1 MLYINTH
8 AKFLGTFLA
17 EVNQHIMIMIA
28 AQKPAVPTITLMFS
42 MVRAL
47 VADGIGL
54 IQRKKIL

>member
-17 EVNQHIMIMIA
+17 EVNQHIMMIA
-28 AQKPAVPTITLMFS
+28 AQKPAIPTITLMFS

-54 IQRKKIL
+54 IQREKIL